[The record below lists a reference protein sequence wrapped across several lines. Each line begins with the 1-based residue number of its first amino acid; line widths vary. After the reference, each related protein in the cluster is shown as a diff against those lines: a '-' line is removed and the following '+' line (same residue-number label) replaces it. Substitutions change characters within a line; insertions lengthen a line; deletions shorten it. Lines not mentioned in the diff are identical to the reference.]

1 MKPFITILQEALGVG
16 LVLIVIYWLVNRLL
30 LKYNIWIKLMVSGM
44 LFHIIFE
51 YTGINRWYV
60 SNYNT

>member
-60 SNYNT
+60 SNYYT

>member
-1 MKPFITILQEALGVG
+1 MKPFITILQEALAVG

-60 SNYNT
+60 SNYYT